1 MSRVIVAGARK
12 RWQTP
17 CSWSTRALSDAEP
30 DRFTARGRPATLGR
44 QFSRAVTAT
53 NLILLALLAAPRELA
68 AETMELALARAY
80 QGNPQLNAQRA
91 IVRQNDEGV
100 SQALSGYRPTLS
112 ATASLGEQYTNT
124 TGVIPPIPPALPN
137 GISYTIKGYTTPRS
151 VGLNGAQ
158 TLFNGQQTANNVRK
172 AESQVSAAR
181 ETLRV
186 MEELVLLSAATAY
199 MDVSRDTANLEV
211 QQNNIR
217 VLQRT
222 LKDTRN
228 RFTAGQVT
236 TTDVAQAEAQL
247 AAGEASL
254 YAAESTLMTTKAN
267 YRRIIGVDPANL
279 APATPVDRLAP
290 TNLNAAIAVGI
301 AENPAVTAALYG
313 VDVAQLQVKIAE
325 GALWPT
331 LALQGSIQQQTYS
344 NILTPNLFLGT
355 VMLNLTVP
363 IYQGGA
369 EYSAIRLNKETEGQ
383 QRLNVNQV
391 RDQTQANVVQSWGQ
405 LQAAKAQVEAAI
417 RQNDAAERALEGV
430 RNEAQAGQRTTL
442 DVLNAEQALVNARV
456 SLIVA
461 QHDRVVASYS
471 LLSAVG
477 RLSAQDL
484 RLPVT
489 IYDPTVHY
497 QQVRDVWFGL
507 RTPEGR

>member
-1 MSRVIVAGARK
+1 MVA
-12 RWQTP
+12 
-17 CSWSTRALSDAEP
+17 SV
-30 DRFTARGRPATLGR
+30 F
-44 QFSRAVTAT
+44 V
-53 NLILLALLAAPRELA
+53 LAAPADLA
-68 AETMELALARAY
+68 AETLESALARAY

-91 IVRQNDEGV
+91 IVRQSDEGV
-100 SQALSGYRPTLS
+100 PQALSGYRPTLS
-112 ATASLGEQYTNT
+112 ATASVGEQYTNES
-124 TGVIPPIPPALPN
+124 GVFPPVPPQLPN
-137 GISYTIKGYTTPRS
+137 GINFNVKGYTTQRS
-151 VGLNGAQ
+151 VGVAGGQ

-181 ETLRV
+181 ETLRL
-186 MEELVLLSAATAY
+186 MEESVLLSAATAY

-211 QQNNIR
+211 QQNNVR

-236 TTDVAQAEAQL
+236 PTDVAQAEAQL
-247 AAGEASL
+247 AAGEATL
-254 YAAESTLMTTKAN
+254 AGAELTLMTTKAN
-267 YRRIIGVDPANL
+267 YRRIIGVQPANL
-279 APATPVDRLAP
+279 SPATPVDRLAP
-290 TNLNAAIAVGI
+290 TTLNAAVAAGL

-331 LALQGSIQQQTYS
+331 LALQGSVQQQAFS

-355 VMLNLTVP
+355 VGLNLSIP

-471 LLSAVG
+471 LVSAVG
-477 RLSAQDL
+477 RLSAQEL
-484 RLPVT
+484 HLPVS
-489 IYDPTVHY
+489 IYDPMVHY
-497 QQVRDVWFGL
+497 QQVRDAWFGL
-507 RTPEGR
+507 RTPDGR